1 MANINILCGN
11 IPFIVGSCYWSIS
24 NSNYSE
30 AKTDDP
36 YAYEICESS
45 YKLDG
50 KPRSIAVFDSNY
62 NISQINEFTALYNS
76 SSYLKSQM
84 PYTNSPIGSDIV
96 INSQNILWD
105 NEVSMVN
112 QLCKRS
118 ASSMFS
124 RNIFESILPNK
135 NIYKLELKY
144 KANDS
149 NNVKIIG
156 SENALEQTINNCY
169 LSDISNA
176 DNLSYNPSTLED
188 IIRHELESSDS
199 IRYIHLIIELDNLYG
214 HISTDILEYITD
226 EVPNVPKSSMTFL
239 RSCRDILDKH
249 SAHSLIWG
257 MATAKGLL
265 DHCSYIDSIWL
276 SNFKYL
282 ESICS
287 NNQFFNNPYILSAIV
302 YDQLTFPIRSISAYN
317 NINSKFIDSYHH
329 PFRNFYL
336 QPILSRLATQE
347 LNSSKTL
354 SFGYEKSLAPETFID
369 FCEWGDLRLQPTSS
383 LVQWSIFRGVEPD
396 QELMRLIESI
406 LPCSITSRKLVYP
419 SKLKLPFINKIY
431 SAFFS
436 SISTVHSLK
445 NFGILQN
452 IINLAVKCKKDTKS
466 FSLLQHHFSLEKDEI
481 YNVVNNIMHWSE

>member
-11 IPFIVGSCYWSIS
+11 IPFIVGSYYWSIS

-30 AKTDDP
+30 AKADDP
-36 YAYEICESS
+36 YAYEICKSS
-45 YKLDG
+45 YRLDG
-50 KPRSIAVFDSNY
+50 KPKSIAVFDCNY
-62 NISQINEFTALYNS
+62 NISQMNELTTLYNS

-84 PYTNSPIGSDIV
+84 PYTNSLAGNDIV
-96 INSQNILWD
+96 RNSQNILWD
-105 NEVSMVN
+105 NEVSMIN
-112 QLCKRS
+112 QICKRS
-118 ASSMFS
+118 TSSMFS
-124 RNIFESILPNK
+124 RNIFESIFANK
-135 NIYKLELKY
+135 NIYKLDLKY

-149 NNVKIIG
+149 NSVKSID

-169 LSDISNA
+169 ISDISNA
-176 DNLSYNPSTLED
+176 GNISYNPSALKD

-199 IRYIHLIIELDNLYG
+199 TRYIHLINELNDLYG

-226 EVPNVPKSSMTFL
+226 EVPNVPKFSMTFL
-239 RSCRDILDKH
+239 RSCRDIVKH
-249 SAHSLIWG
+249 STHSLIWSI
-257 MATAKGLL
+257 ATAKGLL

-276 SNFKYL
+276 SNLKYL

-287 NNQFFNNPYILSAIV
+287 DNQFFNNPYILSAIV

-317 NINSKFIDSYHH
+317 NINSKFIDSYYH
-329 PFRNFYL
+329 PFRNLYL
-336 QPILSRLATQE
+336 QPILPILATQE

-354 SFGYEKSLAPETFID
+354 SFGYEKSLVPGTLID
-369 FCEWGDLRLQPTSS
+369 FCEWGDLRQPTS
-383 LVQWSIFRGVEPD
+383 LIQWSIFRGVEPD
-396 QELMRLIESI
+396 QKLMRLIESI

-431 SAFFS
+431 SPFVS
-436 SISTVHSLK
+436 SISTMHNLK

-452 IINLAVKCKKDTKS
+452 IINLAVKCKEDTKS
-466 FSLLQHHFSLEKDEI
+466 LSLLQCHFSLEKDEI